1 MLNENGIIYMVK
13 NIWRRCKQMRT
24 HCCFVAS
31 YYVVSYYVVSYY
43 VVSYYRFLN
52 TDPDWR

>member
-43 VVSYYRFLN
+43 RFLN